1 MGRSVAAAEARNG
14 DAADT
19 PAITAAPTAAPMA
32 TTVPPSAPPVRGK
45 RGPTTA
51 DRPDTPKK
59 ERAEGFK
66 PQREPDEGYVAVG
79 RVQAPFGLKGELK
92 VLSLTD
98 NPDRFLPKAK
108 LWAGQQMMT
117 VASVREAQGYVYL
130 MLKGFHDRSAVDK
143 FRHALLQVPETELP
157 ELEEGEYYR
166 FQLIGLTV
174 VDKDGTVLGTL
185 EEVIE
190 TGATDVYRVR
200 DTDGKDMLLSAT
212 ADVVLSVD
220 LAAKRMVVDPPAWT

>member
-1 MGRSVAAAEARNG
+1 MGRTVAAAEAR
-14 DAADT
+14 AAGEQLPADE
-19 PAITAAPTAAPMA
+19 PAIEDTGTTSVTSTPMPKN
-32 TTVPPSAPPVRGK
+32 T
-45 RGPTTA
+45 TTA
-51 DRPDTPKK
+51 GP
-59 ERAEGFK
+59 K

-92 VLSLTD
+92 VMSLTD

-108 LWAGQQMMT
+108 LWAGQQPVT
-117 VASVREAQGYVYL
+117 IASVREAQGYVYL
-130 MLKGFHDRSAVDK
+130 MLKGFTDRSSVDK

-166 FQLIGLTV
+166 FQLLGLTV
-174 VDKDGTVLGTL
+174 VDEAGVELGAL
-185 EEVIE
+185 AEVIE

-200 DTDGKDMLLSAT
+200 DAEGKDTLLSAT
-212 ADVVLSVD
+212 ADVIVSVD